1 MDYGVLNALLSVGEP
16 YELRPMDL
24 RERLLLTS
32 GGTSNVLNRLVKA
45 GLLTRQQDASD
56 GRSSWVRLSDTGLHL
71 AEEVVASWTQ
81 AQRDFFRDVPADASR
96 TASDALRQI
105 LVCLGDLEPPVP
117 QRAGVPVATDGR
129 PCRDAS

>member
-1 MDYGVLNALLSVGEP
+1 MRLAIFIAFCLRADYGALNALLSAGEP

-56 GRSSWVRLSDTGLHL
+56 GRSSPVSPERHRAALGRGGRRVVDSGPARLLPG
-71 AEEVVASWTQ
+71 
-81 AQRDFFRDVPADASR
+81 
-96 TASDALRQI
+96 
-105 LVCLGDLEPPVP
+105 C
-117 QRAGVPVATDGR
+117 AG
-129 PCRDAS
+129 